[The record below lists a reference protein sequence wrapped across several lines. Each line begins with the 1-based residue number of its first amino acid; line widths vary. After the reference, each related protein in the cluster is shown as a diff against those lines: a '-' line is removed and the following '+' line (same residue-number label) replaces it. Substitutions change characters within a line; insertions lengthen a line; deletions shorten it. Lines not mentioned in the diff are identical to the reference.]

1 MSKDIQVFTA
11 IDAKVKP
18 AESLDILLLS
28 TEGAAPMKTYTD
40 LEKINADFEGKKVAA
55 MATKLFNQDN
65 TLADTLIRKVRIVGI
80 ENPQN
85 VGGKASTIKAAF
97 DGLSTSEE
105 LTANTDYYAK
115 IGGKAVVKIT
125 TGDTAPADEA
135 AFAALFDGVTFTED
149 GVEFRAE
156 AAEKTVVFTSTTRTA
171 ISGYTADI
179 GLYKDEDCFESL
191 ELGGCDVV
199 ITIGTGDVTKE
210 ENLVKALEEIRD
222 ADDDFYF
229 VLTDV
234 TDEDCVTA
242 LCKWAEGTEPT
253 EAALG
258 AGVEDH
264 RKFYFGQVTNKE
276 YVNNYGRSAVVYTD
290 DPSEWADAAW
300 VGSVGPF
307 WPESVT

>member
-28 TEGAAPMKTYTD
+28 TEGAAPMKTYND

-55 MATKLFNQDN
+55 MSTKLFNQDN

-156 AAEKTVVFTSTTRTA
+156 AAEKTVVRNSSF
-171 ISGYTADI
+171 
-179 GLYKDEDCFESL
+179 
-191 ELGGCDVV
+191 
-199 ITIGTGDVTKE
+199 
-210 ENLVKALEEIRD
+210 
-222 ADDDFYF
+222 
-229 VLTDV
+229 
-234 TDEDCVTA
+234 VTA
-242 LCKWAEGTEPT
+242 CEQENVKRMPPGRICDMAR
-253 EAALG
+253 AL
-258 AGVEDH
+258 
-264 RKFYFGQVTNKE
+264 R
-276 YVNNYGRSAVVYTD
+276 RL
-290 DPSEWADAAW
+290 
-300 VGSVGPF
+300 
-307 WPESVT
+307 